1 MCKTLSCSDASYLC
15 RSYFYIQGSF
25 EKQKW
30 ELAVLPP
37 PPLQPGLLH
46 LTPASPGELAASPRI
61 PPSSHSPPPPSSLRL
76 PRLPTRTLP
85 RGRRNISSDWSFVC
99 YSHCNGLLVVHLL
112 NLCHNEACHPL
123 EAFPYSKWLPRVS
136 LRWRSPSLV
145 LKSDQPW
152 RSQRSHRGTQL
163 RSHRQQNQLA
173 ACGTAVIKCRSHG

>member
-1 MCKTLSCSDASYLC
+1 MSKTLSCSDASYLC

-37 PPLQPGLLH
+37 HPFSPASSTSPCIPGRARSLPSHPPLLA
-46 LTPASPGELAASPRI
+46 LTPPT
-61 PPSSHSPPPPSSLRL
+61 SSIRL

-85 RGRRNISSDWSFVC
+85 RGRRNISSDRSFVC

-123 EAFPYSKWLPRVS
+123 EAFPYSKWLPRVA
-136 LRWRSPSLV
+136 LNRSPCLV

-152 RSQRSHRGTQL
+152 RSQRSHRGLQL
-163 RSHRQQNQLA
+163 RRHRQHNLKA